1 MTTNNA
7 ETQKK
12 SIKALYPL
20 INDYNCDINKITL
33 EQSYN
38 IKNKVPVEK
47 KSKFDMSDFMH
58 DDSDDDIPVKKQP
71 IKPEAKK
78 PELNPNENFTTIKHI
93 GYDGF
98 YEYNKI
104 GSKKLCILTHFTKVH
119 KLDIKKNELILT
131 IDISDA
137 NEHNLT
143 LKNLLVDITNKIG
156 NEITKQYPTVNISYP
171 YKPAESLVEIS
182 MISLKKQKTD
192 LQKLINTPIH
202 IHRSKKNGG
211 NVVMFENY
219 ACNDMLVK
227 IKKEFPKIIQVPTGE
242 IFFTARSSLIFC
254 AKIGEYENTKTCSI
268 KIYAKE
274 MELKYNASYVT
285 SIFNKDLTVITHTPN
300 KQVDSLE
307 L

>member
-1 MTTNNA
+1 MTTDNA

-38 IKNKVPVEK
+38 LKNKVPTTK
-47 KSKFDMSDFMH
+47 KSNYHFGNDLDLLP
-58 DDSDDDIPVKKQP
+58 DSDEDIPVKKQA
-71 IKPEAKK
+71 IKKLES
-78 PELNPNENFTTIKHI
+78 NSNENFTTMKHI

-104 GSKKLCILTHFTKVH
+104 GCKKLCILTHFTKVH
-119 KLDIKKNELILT
+119 MLNIKKNELILT

-171 YKPAESLVEIS
+171 YEPAESLVEIS
-182 MISLKKQKTD
+182 MISLKKHKTD
-192 LQKLINTPIH
+192 LQKIINTSIH

-211 NVVMFENY
+211 NIIVLENY
-219 ACNDMLVK
+219 ECRDMLAK
-227 IKKEFPKIIQVPTGE
+227 IKKEFPKISQVPTGE

-285 SIFNKDLTVITHTPN
+285 SIFNKDLTVITHTSN